1 MTSSNNYTPLA
12 NSGNFYLIDS
22 QQPAGVYLA
31 NMLADGSMDLLDRV
45 EYVEDLQT
53 KVETLTAAHAT
64 DIEKLRAE
72 LESLRTIPM
81 PVVEKTKTRSKT
93 DKSAANRELA
103 AALRACNKGSVNGV
117 WPEWSRAQQFIK
129 NGLSVE
135 EAAGKA

>member
-1 MTSSNNYTPLA
+1 MSRTLTSMVTVKNYTILDEDA
-12 NSGNFYLIDS
+12 DIVLIDCAA
-22 QQPAGVYLA
+22 PAGVYTA
-31 NMLADGSMDLLDRV
+31 RLLENGLMEIISRV
-45 EYVEDLQT
+45 RYVEEL
-53 KVETLTAAHAT
+53 H
-64 DIEKLRAE
+64 AE